1 MLARS
6 SAILLVVA
14 TACATANVH
23 AQRLPQYASKV
34 LHNGQWMR
42 KYDAE
47 KLKYA
52 GYMRAHGYLH
62 YFGKWRRKADVTTLR
77 RQARR
82 QMNRLASSSAK
93 NRDRARDRLHEIAK
107 KHEMERLVA
116 LADRVHQD
124 YGEYWRGYR
133 ILRERRRYTVTMGI
147 NFQHVELL
155 GLDTVPVSLG
165 VGRPVLIQLPR
176 TRSVSIGTTVTVP
189 AAIGR

>member
-1 MLARS
+1 M
-6 SAILLVVA
+6 
-14 TACATANVH
+14 
-23 AQRLPQYASKV
+23 V
-34 LHNGQWMR
+34 LYNGQWMR

-62 YFGKWRRKADVTTLR
+62 YFGKWRRKADVTKLQR
-77 RQARR
+77 EARR
-82 QMNRLASSSAK
+82 QMTRLASASAK
-93 NRDRARDRLHEIAK
+93 NRDRARERLHEIAK
-107 KHEMERLVA
+107 TYEMPRLVA
-116 LADRVHQD
+116 LADRVHRD

-133 ILRERRRYTVTMGI
+133 ILRERRRHTVTMGI

-165 VGRPVLIQLPR
+165 VGRPVMIQLPR

-189 AAIGR
+189 ASFGR

>member
-6 SAILLVVA
+6 LAILLVLA
-14 TACATANVH
+14 TAGTTANVH
-23 AQRLPQYASKV
+23 AQQVPQHASMV
-34 LHNGQWMR
+34 LYNGEWMR

-52 GYMRAHGYLH
+52 DYMRAHGYLH
-62 YFGKWRRKADVTTLR
+62 YFGKWRRKADVTRLQR
-77 RQARR
+77 EARR

-107 KHEMERLVA
+107 KHEMVRLVA
-116 LADRVHQD
+116 LADRVHRD

-133 ILRERRRYTVTMGI
+133 ILRERRRYSVTMGI
-147 NFQHVELL
+147 SFQHVDLL

-165 VGRPVLIQLPR
+165 VGRPVQIQLPR

-189 AAIGR
+189 ARIGR